1 MPQGR
6 HDGDVR
12 SYELEGKDGL
22 PNAPIVFDLTNVVT
36 KYGREVSDRLRVAAE
51 EPGLPEAQRGRSAW
65 IDVQARAVAA
75 AAYGTLILLS
85 KADQKKWPA
94 GAGAQ

>member
-22 PNAPIVFDLTNVVT
+22 PNAPIVFDLINVVT
-36 KYGREVSDRLRVAAE
+36 KYGREVSDRLC
-51 EPGLPEAQRGRSAW
+51 GLLPRNPDSLRPRE
-65 IDVQARAVAA
+65 DVQLGLMSR
-75 AAYGTLILLS
+75 LEQLPPLLT
-85 KADQKKWPA
+85 AP
-94 GAGAQ
+94 